1 MRPKAIHKT
10 STLGFTVVE
19 LLIASTILVVVLGIA
34 GVFFARQTQMQ
45 RSTQGRNELQ
55 DRVRVSMQLVTQ
67 DLALAGN
74 SAVIDGTGSKTSTLW
89 PTCFDGGKGCLVV
102 ADAGTSLQVRYLS
115 SQFPVADACRDV
127 AYRLDAAG
135 VLERSDVACGA
146 AAAYLPLA
154 SNLVRFGVDVQC
166 SNGTTSTTF
175 PVSTCP
181 PGASYGRSATVR
193 VMGQSRT
200 PLSGP
205 SITGCP
211 TDRLCFEMTQE
222 VQLPNM
228 KDQ

>member
-1 MRPKAIHKT
+1 MRPKALHRT
-10 STLGFTVVE
+10 STLGFTIVE

-74 SAVIDGTGSKTSTLW
+74 SAVIDGAGSKTSTMW
-89 PTCFDGGKGCLVV
+89 PACFDGGKGCLVV
-102 ADAGTSLQVRYLS
+102 ADGGTSVQVRYLS

-127 AYRLDAAG
+127 AYRLDASGA
-135 VLERSDVACGA
+135 LERSDVGCGE
-146 AAAYLPLA
+146 AAAYVPLA
-154 SNLVRFGVDVQC
+154 PNLVVFRVEVLC
-166 SNGTTSTTF
+166 SNGTQSDTF
-175 PVSTCP
+175 PTSTCP
-181 PGASYGRSATVR
+181 PGTSYGRSATVR

-205 SITGCP
+205 VLTGCP
-211 TDRLCFEMTQE
+211 ADRLCFEMTQE
-222 VQLPNM
+222 VLFPNM